1 VYGTQGLKQLWRAY
15 YRREL
20 QPPLRGMVMSAVGLV
35 GLNIKRLGSDG
46 FDWNKERL
54 ALSNFDMCRRDIEF
68 INALPHNQLCERCQ
82 SKKMKYC
89 YCQLGNQR
97 CKKGQTKPSTSKEAE
112 AESSISNCQ
121 RPLDL
126 DVRNAPAGTVRI
138 QAQDDHTWEP
148 YFSKNEFSIWRR
160 QERSSLYSYK
170 VIKLLLISD
179 ITYLYSLFFAQVY
192 ARFEDIII
200 LLSLA
205 ILLLQLVLQFL
216 NVECLGIEQRLVDQL
231 TIGTLLLFVLE
242 LQIPTRS
249 RGKHLAHQREVRP
262 DDLQATIETY
272 CFIGRPERRAL
283 VAFVETI
290 ITCSVDKKLYKSVPF

>member
-1 VYGTQGLKQLWRAY
+1 MLLNRFVLAIKNQSRETLRAWSYQCESIFAQRSRRIQQLFSFYQSVYGTQGLKQLWRAY

-170 VIKLLLISD
+170 VIKLLLISG
-179 ITYLYSLFFAQVY
+179 ITYLYSIPFA
-192 ARFEDIII
+192 ARCMPV
-200 LLSLA
+200 SRTS
-205 ILLLQLVLQFL
+205 QP
-216 NVECLGIEQRLVDQL
+216 
-231 TIGTLLLFVLE
+231 TISSTFKPIWTTAASGT
-242 LQIPTRS
+242 TR
-249 RGKHLAHQREVRP
+249 P
-262 DDLQATIETY
+262 
-272 CFIGRPERRAL
+272 
-283 VAFVETI
+283 
-290 ITCSVDKKLYKSVPF
+290 

>member
-1 VYGTQGLKQLWRAY
+1 VGCYASGQIELAGMLLNRFVLAIKNQSRETLRAWSYQCESIFAQRSRRIQQLFSFYQSVYGTQGLKQLWRAY

-170 VIKLLLISD
+170 VIKLLS
-179 ITYLYSLFFAQVY
+179 SLV
-192 ARFEDIII
+192 
-200 LLSLA
+200 
-205 ILLLQLVLQFL
+205 
-216 NVECLGIEQRLVDQL
+216 
-231 TIGTLLLFVLE
+231 
-242 LQIPTRS
+242 
-249 RGKHLAHQREVRP
+249 
-262 DDLQATIETY
+262 
-272 CFIGRPERRAL
+272 
-283 VAFVETI
+283 
-290 ITCSVDKKLYKSVPF
+290 